1 MFHVKHQAWDA
12 ELDALGIALD
22 PERLELLETFLD
34 MLLDRALPRGF
45 VSPSDV
51 DRLWERHIRD
61 SLRAF
66 SEIAP
71 GSRVADLGSGAGLP
85 GLPLAIASPGASFT
99 LIELRRGRAAFLESV
114 VDELGLPNAEVFFGK
129 VADVPGSFD
138 VCTARAFS
146 SAGGSWTAAAPHLG
160 EHGQLIYWAG
170 SGFRTSDLDDLGVS
184 WRVSTSSGLADSG
197 PLVIM
202 GRQ

>member
-1 MFHVKHQAWDA
+1 MKHQPWGPELEALGV
-12 ELDALGIALD
+12 ELDG
-22 PERLELLETFLD
+22 ERLELLEAFRD
-34 MLLDRALPRGF
+34 MLQERAIPRGY
-45 VSPSDV
+45 VSPNDA

-61 SLRAF
+61 SLRALPD
-66 SEIAP
+66 IAT

-85 GLPLAIASPGASFT
+85 GIPLAIAETSSSFT

-114 VDELGLPNAEVFFGK
+114 VDGLGLTNVEVFLGK
-129 VADVPGSFD
+129 VADAAGPFD

-146 SAGGSWTAAAPHLG
+146 SAVGSWGAALPRLAEPG
-160 EHGQLIYWAG
+160 ELVYWAG
-170 SGFRTSDLDDLGVS
+170 SGFSEADLDGLGAS
-184 WRVSTSSGLADSG
+184 WRVSTPSGLAESG